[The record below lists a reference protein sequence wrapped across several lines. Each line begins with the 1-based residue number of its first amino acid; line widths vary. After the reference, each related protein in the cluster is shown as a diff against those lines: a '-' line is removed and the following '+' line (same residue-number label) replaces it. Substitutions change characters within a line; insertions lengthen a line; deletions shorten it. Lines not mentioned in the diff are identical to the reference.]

1 MEETAHQAVPGILFV
16 DDEENILRSLVRLF
30 ADEDYSIRT
39 AASGAEG
46 LEIVQGN
53 EIAVV
58 VSDQGMPQMR
68 GAEFLERVKEAS
80 PDTVRIVLTGYAD
93 LNAAIEAINKG
104 GAFQY
109 ITKPWDDDNLILSVR
124 MAAERYNLV
133 RENRY
138 LTELTHRQ
146 NEELKRWSAE
156 LELDVQQQTIELTHK
171 NKELVDI
178 NERLE
183 RNFHDFGVTISNLI
197 ELRDKTVAN
206 HSNNVSVLSREIA
219 KKIGLDQAEVAAIA
233 IAAQLHDIGK
243 IGIPDMILLKDA
255 DRLEPH
261 EVREYRKHPV
271 RGQAS
276 VDANETLREAGR
288 FIRSHHESMNGEGF
302 PDGLKGDKIPLGS
315 RIIAIADR
323 YDRLLATRPPETAL
337 EELRSLTGTQF
348 DRNLYYPLAEV
359 AKEMMSAAPLLH
371 RKRERELHPG
381 ELMPDMVLSREVRSG
396 TGVLLLS
403 KGVRLDTRRIDS
415 IRRHLTLDP
424 PESGTVHIWMD
435 AGER

>member
-1 MEETAHQAVPGILFV
+1 MEQTAKQGTPGLLFV
-16 DDEENILRSLVRLF
+16 DDEENILRSLSRLF
-30 ADEDYSIRT
+30 ADEGYSVST
-39 AASGAEG
+39 ASSGAEG
-46 LEIVQGN
+46 IEILKGN

-68 GAEFLERVKEAS
+68 GTEFLEQVKGMS
-80 PDTVRIVLTGYAD
+80 PDTVRIILTGYAD

-109 ITKPWDDDNLILSVR
+109 VTKPWDNDSLILSVR
-124 MAAERYNLV
+124 MAAERYNLLK
-133 RENRY
+133 ENRH
-138 LTELTHRQ
+138 LIELTNRQ

-156 LELDVQQQTIELTHK
+156 LELYVQQQTIELTHK

-178 NERLE
+178 NERLQ
-183 RNFHDFGVTISNLI
+183 RNFHGFIVTISNLI

-219 KKIGLDQAEVAAIA
+219 KKIGVDHAEVANIA

-243 IGIPDMILLKDA
+243 IGVADIILWKDA
-255 DRLEPH
+255 ETLEPH
-261 EVREYRKHPV
+261 EAWEYRKHPV

-276 VDANETLREAGR
+276 VDANETLREAGC

-315 RIIAIADR
+315 RIIAIADK
-323 YDRLLATRPPETAL
+323 YDRLLANHPPEAAL
-337 EELRSLTGTQF
+337 EELQSLTGKQF
-348 DRNLYYPLAEV
+348 DRNLYYPLTEV
-359 AKEMMSAAPLLH
+359 TKEMMSAAPLLH
-371 RKRERELHPG
+371 RRIERELHLG

-403 KGVRLDTRRIDS
+403 RGIRLDPRRIDS

-424 PESGTVHIWMD
+424 SESGTVHIWMD
-435 AGER
+435 AKGG